1 MTLDELKVRLKQLE
15 WRDVEFK
22 EATFAIPNAA
32 FDTVSA
38 FSNTS
43 GGWLVFGIQDKNG
56 KFEIKGVVNP
66 DDLQNG
72 FIGTLRSKGKFS
84 CAIAFKEDRLHDG
97 GNTVLVFYIPEVP
110 RTSKPVFIDGRMDQ
124 TFVRKGGTTQRCNKD
139 EIDAFM
145 RDAAQVRFEDGTLD
159 QMDVAACFDAE
170 SLKWYRR
177 FFDERHA
184 GHETEAKDG
193 VAFLEH
199 FGLVVPVNGTL
210 RPTRAAILLF
220 GTNAAMHQLLPRQI
234 VDFFIF
240 QCRYAELLPEQRWDE
255 RIESLSEGNV
265 IKAWQRIVEVY
276 RTRFAES
283 RFELDDT
290 TMQRKG
296 TPPDYLAFREAVLNL
311 LIHQDYGDHTR
322 KATITIFADEVQF
335 WNPGASFVC
344 GEEFFKPGDKPV
356 RNTRLRAMLTRIG
369 IGEQANTGI
378 RNIFAHQRSLG
389 RIPPVI
395 TNNPAEHFFAVKLS
409 KLRLVS
415 QNQQV
420 LLKKVG
426 VSLTDSQ
433 AALFIHALGQ
443 GEVRPLE
450 AQSVCGLP
458 LKETNGALNHLV
470 VQRLL
475 EKHADPAGDVYRPVP
490 VFLETLSKAGG
501 LPAPESTVAAE
512 AVQSASQASQP
523 PKNDQPA
530 ATSVTRPAT
539 GELARP
545 TTTGIAILEFCRGAG
560 RSVPAIMEKVGFTH
574 RSFFKSTHLDALV
587 DAGWLRPT
595 QPENPRHPD
604 QGYVTTEQGLAI
616 LGTLSAGQTDRPTGS
631 LVTGQVT
638 KPESGKKT

>member
-1 MTLDELKVRLKQLE
+1 MTLDELKARLNQLE

-22 EATFAIPNAA
+22 EATFEIPKAVYL
-32 FDTVSA
+32 TVSA

-43 GGWLVFGIQDKNG
+43 GGWLVFGIEAKNG
-56 KFEIKGVVNP
+56 KFEIKGVVKP
-66 DDLQNG
+66 DEMQNG

-84 CAIAFKEDRLHDG
+84 CAIAFQEDKLEDG

-110 RTSKPVFIDGRMDQ
+110 RTSKPAFIDGRLDQ
-124 TFVRKGGTTQRCNKD
+124 TYVRKGGTTQQCNRD
-139 EIDAFM
+139 EIEAFM
-145 RDAAQVRFEDGTLD
+145 RNASTERFEDGTLD
-159 QMDVAACFDAE
+159 KLEVATCFEAE

-177 FFDERHA
+177 LFHERHA
-184 GHETEAKDG
+184 GHETEAKDDMG
-193 VAFLEH
+193 LLEH
-199 FGLVVPVNGTL
+199 FGLVLPVNGTL

-220 GTNAAMHQLLPRQI
+220 GTSAAMHHLLPRQI

-240 QCRYAELLPEQRWDE
+240 QCKFAELLPEQRWDE
-255 RIESLSEGNV
+255 RIESLSEGNI

-322 KATITIFADEVQF
+322 KARITLFADEYQF

-356 RNTRLRAMLTRIG
+356 RNNRLRAMLTRIG

-395 TNNPAEHFFAVKLS
+395 TNSPAEHFFAVTLS

-415 QNQQV
+415 QNQQI

-426 VSLTDSQ
+426 VSLSDPQ

-450 AQSVCGLP
+450 AQSVCGLA
-458 LKETNGALNHLV
+458 LKETSDALNHLV
-470 VQRLL
+470 VQMLL
-475 EKHADPAGDVYRPVP
+475 EKHTDPAGDVYRPVS
-490 VFLETLSKAGG
+490 VFLETLAKAGG
-501 LPAPESTVAAE
+501 LPAAESTVSGEIVLPVSPAAKTEQTVPSLGTRPEAAE
-512 AVQSASQASQP
+512 I
-523 PKNDQPA
+523 
-530 ATSVTRPAT
+530 
-539 GELARP
+539 ARP
-545 TTTGIAILEFCRGAG
+545 TATAIAILEFCRGAG
-560 RSVPAIMEKVGFTH
+560 RSVPAIMEKSGFTH
-574 RSFFKSTHLDALV
+574 RSFFKTNHLDPLV

-595 QPENPRHPD
+595 QPKNPRHPD
-604 QGYVTTEQGLAI
+604 QGYVITEQGLAI
-616 LGTLSAGQTDRPTGS
+616 LRSLGTGQTG
-631 LVTGQVT
+631 
-638 KPESGKKT
+638 